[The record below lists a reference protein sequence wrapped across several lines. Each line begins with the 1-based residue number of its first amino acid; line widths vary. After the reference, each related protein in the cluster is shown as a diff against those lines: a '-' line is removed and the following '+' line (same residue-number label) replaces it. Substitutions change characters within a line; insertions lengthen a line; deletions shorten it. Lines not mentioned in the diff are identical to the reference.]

1 MLASFM
7 FCVPKLCIIIALI
20 PDIFHVSKKY
30 FISGLE
36 TYTLLRIARMCHG
49 YHDVV
54 EN

>member
-30 FISGLE
+30 FISGFRDIHLAAHSP
-36 TYTLLRIARMCHG
+36 YVSR
-49 YHDVV
+49 VP
-54 EN
+54 